1 MANSKPPKRTATPE
15 IPIINTRA
23 AQAARSTSAPRSLRT
38 SARTRA
44 AGRSPRRS
52 MNKQTQMLLV
62 CGAAGGVLLGLLL
75 LLALMQGTS
84 GSGAG
89 DDKTA
94 AGAQHASTSGSRRRP
109 FWHMGGTPPPQPR
122 TLADLLD
129 SSEQSTGDIDSP
141 ASLLHAAR
149 RAMAGRNLEAARHH
163 AETALEKAR
172 TAEEKEEIER
182 VLRVLGYLDQ
192 FWGAVR
198 AEIGNLHA
206 GQELTVGSKRL
217 MIVKATSRGLAF
229 RHEGELYT
237 MRIEELPV
245 AIAVALAER
254 RLGTDGPIAHLCVG
268 ALLAVDPKGDR
279 QRAREHWQQ
288 AGTTGQLLLPELERL

>member
-38 SARTRA
+38 SARTQA

-75 LLALMQGTS
+75 LLALMQ
-84 GSGAG
+84 
-89 DDKTA
+89 
-94 AGAQHASTSGSRRRP
+94 RRP